1 MQQSR
6 GWVHYAIHRPR
17 APHHAVQVGPCHA
30 CCSSLYL
37 TMQRMADRAG
47 VWRRRPKNYQQN
59 AGVAVQGAAPVAV
72 L

>member
-6 GWVHYAIHRPR
+6 GWVHYAIHRPGAHIMLFR
-17 APHHAVQVGPCHA
+17 WGPAMPTAAV
-30 CCSSLYL
+30 LYL
-37 TMQRMADRAG
+37 TMQRKADRAC
-47 VWRRRPKNYQQN
+47 VRRRRPKNYQQN